1 MKRIDFVVGK
11 PIPQPDRAAESDL
24 LKLLFISLLVAVP
37 LLVYVALSV
46 SYMAID
52 YQISELIKQ
61 KEELKRERALL
72 LLEKEKLLN
81 LASVEEIASSKL
93 GMVRENP
100 TEIRASFDEDIVKDL
115 SKRGNK

>member
-1 MKRIDFVVGK
+1 MKKIDFVVGK

-52 YQISELIKQ
+52 YHISELIKQ
-61 KEELKRERALL
+61 KEELKREKAIL

-81 LASVEEIASSKL
+81 LAAVEEIATNKL
-93 GMVRENP
+93 GMVKENP
-100 TEIRASFDEDIVKDL
+100 TEIRVNFDEDIVKSL
-115 SKRGNK
+115 SKRGKK